1 MSTLTFSGY
10 IMSKLLKNKK
20 INSNFQNRK
29 CLVKISDCVVEIN
42 AKDNHDKCDVLFA
55 YGKKRQEKLSYVII
69 SKNVNNYEI
78 IGGKDICDFNNMYCL
93 IEYIENK
100 VEKCR
105 SFFYALS

>member
-1 MSTLTFSGY
+1 M
-10 IMSKLLKNKK
+10 
-20 INSNFQNRK
+20 
-29 CLVKISDCVVEIN
+29 
-42 AKDNHDKCDVLFA
+42 
-55 YGKKRQEKLSYVII
+55 II